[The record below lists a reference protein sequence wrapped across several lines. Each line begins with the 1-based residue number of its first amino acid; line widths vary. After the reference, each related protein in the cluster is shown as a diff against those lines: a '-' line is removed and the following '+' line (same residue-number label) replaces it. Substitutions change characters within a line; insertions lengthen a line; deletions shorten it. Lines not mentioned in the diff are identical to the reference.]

1 MKLLLLLVRWTCILV
16 TSFTVAFLIIHFGR
30 HTAAYKTHLYRQLLE
45 GNADQKLH
53 AASILA
59 SVGAEAELLRALQ
72 EDNPDVQSIARRAL
86 EHVWFHASGQDAF
99 EMMESAYQAAERED
113 HQTALRILDQLLRK
127 YPAYAEGWNRR
138 ASVLWQMREFEK
150 SQADCERTLKLNP
163 NHYGA
168 WQGLGVC
175 QLQLGDVAAA
185 CRSLRAALKITPH
198 DEPTLRSLRQC
209 EELLRTFSR
218 QPRNIKPAEML

>member
-16 TSFTVAFLIIHFGR
+16 TSFTVAFLIVHFGR
-30 HTAAYKTHLYRQLLE
+30 RTAAYKTHLYRQLLD

-53 AASILA
+53 AASVLA
-59 SVGAEAELLRALQ
+59 SVGGEAELLRALQ

-113 HQTALRILDQLLRK
+113 HQAALRILDQLTRK

-150 SQADCERTLKLNP
+150 S
-163 NHYGA
+163 
-168 WQGLGVC
+168 
-175 QLQLGDVAAA
+175 
-185 CRSLRAALKITPH
+185 
-198 DEPTLRSLRQC
+198 
-209 EELLRTFSR
+209 
-218 QPRNIKPAEML
+218 